1 MFDVSKSVVQELK
14 IDTLKSRGIRL
25 LVKRDD
31 LIHPV
36 VSGNK
41 WRKLKYN
48 VELCKARKNKGI
60 LTFGGAFSNHLVATA
75 ATCQSLG
82 VESIGIVRG
91 EELNESS
98 NQTLI
103 DCKNL
108 GMQLIFTTRSEYKSR
123 NEKVFIERMSIKY
136 PNFLIVP
143 EGGANYHGIVGCQEI
158 LKEVDEDI
166 DHVFVAQGTSTT
178 SCGIAMSLK
187 EEQQLHVVPVLKGYQ
202 SLSEMNDLFLK
213 GGING
218 DDIVELL
225 NRVKVHD
232 QYHFGG
238 YGKFTEGLLFFIA
251 NFFRNNRLKLDQ
263 VYTGKVMFALL
274 DIIQSDYYDNSTV
287 LFVHTGG
294 LQGLRGVNLE
304 L

>member
-218 DDIVELL
+218 E
-225 NRVKVHD
+225 
-232 QYHFGG
+232 
-238 YGKFTEGLLFFIA
+238 FTEGLLFFIA